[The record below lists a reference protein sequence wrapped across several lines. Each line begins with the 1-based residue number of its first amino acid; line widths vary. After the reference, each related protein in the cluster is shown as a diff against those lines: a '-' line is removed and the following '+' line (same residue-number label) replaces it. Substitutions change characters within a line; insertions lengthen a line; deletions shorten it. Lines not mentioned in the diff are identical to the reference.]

1 MWSSVKCLGIRQ
13 VFGIEASSRQMN
25 QMRART
31 TSRKP
36 GIRLM
41 LVSIAFTLRNLW
53 VFICWAWLGL
63 PRRGSRQIDA
73 KRFRLSRM
81 AHFLLQAVE
90 AICTISSIERPFAR
104 APT

>member
-1 MWSSVKCLGIRQ
+1 
-13 VFGIEASSRQMN
+13 VFGIEASYRQMN
-25 QMRART
+25 QVRART

-41 LVSIAFTLRNLW
+41 LVGIAFTLRNLW
-53 VFICWAWLGL
+53 VFIRWAWLGL
-63 PRRGSRQIDA
+63 PRRGSRQIYA

-81 AHFLLQAVE
+81 AHFLLQAVK
-90 AICTISSIERPFAR
+90 AIYGIISSVERPFAR